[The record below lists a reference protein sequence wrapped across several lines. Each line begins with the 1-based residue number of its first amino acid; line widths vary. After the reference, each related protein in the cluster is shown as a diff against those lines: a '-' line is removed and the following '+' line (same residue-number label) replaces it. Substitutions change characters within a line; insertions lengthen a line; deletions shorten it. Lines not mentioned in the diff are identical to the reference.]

1 MGKPSKEAEV
11 VYFLVLSGG
20 AFRGAFQYW
29 VIIHL
34 LKQVTYQAIYGV
46 SVGSV
51 NGIMAAMDKL
61 DLLFDFW
68 DKMDGLSEYLR
79 LRPFYVIGWVFGIV
93 WLLKKLGVRIIG
105 GLYSMAPLGK
115 KLTDE
120 VDLAAIKTPFVAG
133 VVAANS
139 GEYHEMD
146 TRRMKRN
153 QRAVKAVLASSCMAP
168 IMQPPLVHLEQ
179 DENKEPEVGFDGGYR
194 LERIHRVSSRDMD
207 DPMEMGLRA
216 IELFEAEVYDGDIL
230 QMREAVG
237 GDGEVHLWVPQP
249 LTDKEALL
257 EKEELT
263 GSDLTPIEI
272 PGTSFDASR
281 NTIQGRLRESKRM
294 VERGPFIYTGLDAE
308 C

>member
-1 MGKPSKEAEV
+1 M
-11 VYFLVLSGG
+11 
-20 AFRGAFQYW
+20 
-29 VIIHL
+29 
-34 LKQVTYQAIYGV
+34 
-46 SVGSV
+46 
-51 NGIMAAMDKL
+51 
-61 DLLFDFW
+61 
-68 DKMDGLSEYLR
+68 R

-194 LERIHRVSSRDMD
+194 NIFPVPMKEIAKARAEGKRVVIHAIGCTPLERIHRVSSRDMD